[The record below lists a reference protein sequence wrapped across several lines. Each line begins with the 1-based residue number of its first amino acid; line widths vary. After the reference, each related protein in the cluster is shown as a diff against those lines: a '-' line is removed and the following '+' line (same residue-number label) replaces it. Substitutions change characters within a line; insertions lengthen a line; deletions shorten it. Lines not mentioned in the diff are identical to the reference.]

1 MSRKSELLKNISE
14 KLPKLEIDIKELDL
28 DLIKNLRTNLLDTSD
43 ERHSSYTVYSMVD
56 VLIITI
62 LAVLSEQLSATTKTV
77 NKSFG

>member
-43 ERHSSYTVYSMVD
+43 ERHSIYTVYSIVR
-56 VLIITI
+56 II
-62 LAVLSEQLSATTKTV
+62 
-77 NKSFG
+77 